1 MPQFDIATFFPLFF
15 WTTFIFHMFFFK
27 HIFKVIIPLSYYTK
41 IIQKI
46 KLQMNRGHQK
56 FKLSSLV
63 FSLAFK
69 KKVFTLLTLKLIHNL
84 KYICITV

>member
-1 MPQFDIATFFPLFF
+1 MPQFDIATFFTIFF
-15 WTTFIFHMFFFK
+15 WTTLTFHIFFFS
-27 HIFKVIIPLSYYTK
+27 HISRVIIPLTYYTK

-46 KLQMNRGHQK
+46 KLQMGRGHQK

-69 KKVFTLLTLKLIHNL
+69 KKVFTLLTLKLIFNL
-84 KYICITV
+84 KYIPIIV